1 MHLNDVWRKLKNWI
15 PLLSAGSTKQ
25 PSKPSMVY
33 LLEGR
38 GCWFLW
44 QLALSSFMAA
54 GDIWWH
60 SHMGPRTAKLLDTV
74 LPPKITKNQATS
86 KLRLQHSQHLY
97 FTFQGFLKNL
107 KEICW
112 TFLELNIGTVKLRSR
127 HIDLTQSTMVWVV
140 RPPVYSP
147 LFWFSNQ
154 IRVGNLQEI
163 TTKLD
168 QFDKSLI
175 REMNT

>member
-1 MHLNDVWRKLKNWI
+1 MKKIEELNSTSQRWLNQAAFKTKYG
-15 PLLSAGSTKQ
+15 LSAGGSGLLV
-25 PSKPSMVY
+25 SMT
-33 LLEGR
+33 
-38 GCWFLW
+38 
-44 QLALSSFMAA
+44 A
-54 GDIWWH
+54 GPVLVHGGWWH
-60 SHMGPRTAKLLDTV
+60 LVTLSHMGPRTAKLLDTV
-74 LPPKITKNQATS
+74 LPPEITKNQATS